1 MTSKE
6 ENGLCRLA
14 CDCRGEIAAAYLFV
28 IAMSLLLFVA
38 VVGASVPIR
47 VANDMAVTALGENTP

>member
-1 MTSKE
+1 MTQPPDSSV
-6 ENGLCRLA
+6 CRLVP
-14 CDCRGEIAAAYLFV
+14 DERGEIAAAYLFV

-47 VANDMAVTALGENTP
+47 VANDIAVTALGENTP